1 MTEFEKLKQ
10 EFVALRQ
17 KVRDG
22 NIFQSLGDLMAEAL
36 REMPPKPSTEVILPV
51 DGEYALQR
59 IQEYTHQLD
68 LIAEA
73 DPDVQH
79 VDFHISDT
87 DLHVITEQLANPQPQ
102 YRDTGAFF
110 FLSDMV
116 QNDLLAPEQLRW
128 LTEYLSSDEQ
138 LFSHILEPH
147 NDGIYRRSFS
157 VMILSLL
164 LYANR
169 VKKPFLSDSQ
179 LDDLIDQVALY
190 AALERDGRGFIGQ
203 NGWAHAFTHV
213 GNAAAEIFL
222 MPQLIRADKLFLM
235 SAMLAGFRELSDPL
249 TFGETGRLVE
259 VLSKLAK
266 QHALYSDYMLLT
278 LKNWRKD
285 LVTQTPPKT
294 QARWQQFYNRS
305 QFFHEIILLNP
316 SDVPKAITDYV
327 NETKN
332 YLS

>member
-22 NIFQSLGDLMAEAL
+22 NVFQSLGNLMAEAL
-36 REMPPKPSTEVILPV
+36 REMPPKQATEVILPV
-51 DGEYALQR
+51 DGEHALQR

-73 DPDVQH
+73 DPDTQH
-79 VDFHISDT
+79 IDFHITDT
-87 DLHVITEQLANPQPQ
+87 DLHVITAQLANPLPQ

-128 LTEYLSSDEQ
+128 LAEYLSSDEQ

-169 VKKPFLSDSQ
+169 VKQPFLSDGQ
-179 LDDLIDQVALY
+179 LDDMIDQIALY

-203 NGWAHAFTHV
+203 NGWAHAFTHI

-222 MPQLIRADKLFLM
+222 MPQLMRADKLFLM
-235 SAMLAGFRELSDPL
+235 SAMLAGFRNCR
-249 TFGETGRLVE
+249 T
-259 VLSKLAK
+259 
-266 QHALYSDYMLLT
+266 H
-278 LKNWRKD
+278 
-285 LVTQTPPKT
+285 
-294 QARWQQFYNRS
+294 
-305 QFFHEIILLNP
+305 
-316 SDVPKAITDYV
+316 
-327 NETKN
+327 
-332 YLS
+332 